1 MAAVD
6 CAAGILRAVGRR
18 RRKESVWV
26 CRQLPQP
33 GTVPPVRMEKG
44 CRARRQTTST
54 TAIGKLGK
62 EVLLPTQ
69 CTFSLLTLH
78 SSQPPDGKSVSEH
91 LSPQL
96 CPGYCAAPP
105 PARAAALVPA
115 HTGHTHHTAALST
128 LCSFSRSK
136 LQLRRQFLRPA
147 ATARPNPGP
156 LSCGGN
162 YDVIFLCGERRQR
175 WVLIH
180 FVFFAA
186 MYAHFYTILGGE
198 V

>member
-1 MAAVD
+1 MLLEYWELWEE
-6 CAAGILRAVGRR
+6 GEGRSR
-18 RRKESVWV
+18 CGCVVSSHNLEPS
-26 CRQLPQP
+26 
-33 GTVPPVRMEKG
+33 RMEKG

-69 CTFSLLTLH
+69 CTFSLLTLP
-78 SSQPPDGKSVSEH
+78 SSQPLMANLWAST
-91 LSPQL
+91 
-96 CPGYCAAPP
+96 CPPKCAPATALRRPRHAPLP
-105 PARAAALVPA
+105 WSL
-115 HTGHTHHTAALST
+115 HTQGTHHTAALST

-180 FVFFAA
+180 FAFFAA
-186 MYAHFYTILGGE
+186 IYAHFYTILGGE